1 MKVEAISKGVLFDYA
16 EITPSSSRIELF
28 KDSDSVQEKFGPVTS
43 INESEITNW
52 LLQKESTR
60 SLIFEELNIPEAAK
74 AQVEVQKPF
83 IRDVN
88 SKPGDIDILICDP
101 HNPTNSI
108 AIECKRVKVKPE
120 TFSTG
125 QIGGLKSV
133 RKGVEQVNALAEKY
147 SFAHVYLMV
156 IVQVNGKERDSF
168 NQFFRGTTDKQKER
182 IYSVPLDQ
190 GINAKVGI
198 IFLEIIQ
205 VTNRPFEKNGYVG
218 LSLPKLASKRKQL
231 SDLSE
236 LLEKYFKENIN

>member
-1 MKVEAISKGVLFDYA
+1 MKVKAISKGVLFDYA

-28 KDSDSVQEKFGPVTS
+28 KDSNEVQKKFSPVTS
-43 INESEITNW
+43 INESDITRW
-52 LLQKESTR
+52 LLQKGSTR
-60 SLIFEELNIPEAAK
+60 SLIFEELNIPETAK
-74 AQVEVQKPF
+74 AQVEIQQPF

-88 SKPGDIDILICDP
+88 SKPGDIDILICDSN
-101 HNPTNSI
+101 NPTDSI

-125 QIGGLKSV
+125 QIGGLRSV

-147 SFAHVYLMV
+147 TFARVYLMV
-156 IVQVNGKERDSF
+156 IVQVNGKERNDF
-168 NQFFRGTTDKQKER
+168 NQFFRGATKNQKER

-231 SDLSE
+231 SELSE
-236 LLEKYFKENIN
+236 LLEKYFKEN